1 MPKAYKRMPVHKRV
15 TKSMIPKPQK
25 KYVTFFEEYQS
36 KFLSGIWAPIGRKHS
51 ILQKQLVMLNARQIR
66 KHFRH
71 EPMPVIDRLVSMSVD
86 RANKGLNQ
94 CPLN

>member
-25 KYVTFFEEYQS
+25 KFVTPFEEYQS
-36 KFLSGIWAPIGRKHS
+36 KFLSGILAPMGRKHS
-51 ILQKQLVMLNARQIR
+51 ILRKQLVMLNARQIR

-86 RANKGLNQ
+86 RANEGMN
-94 CPLN
+94 